1 MNKQKRPI
9 LENKS
14 IGHIIS
20 IFLFVCLAYGYYY
33 AATTKMSYS
42 WNWNSIFKYFFYE
55 DDIRTTATYNGYVS
69 IKDDV
74 LIVNKDD
81 ESSDKETLQISL
93 KEYETL
99 FHDGDYAYEG
109 ELLGNKYVWKKGPIT
124 DGLIVTVQI
133 SILSMILAFS
143 IGVLLAIMRLSKIQF
158 LKDIATVYINVV
170 RGTPLLVQISLFYFI
185 IASPIFKL
193 DSFYSGTIS
202 LGMFFGAYIAEVL
215 RGAIQ
220 SIDKGQSEAAKS
232 LGMNS
237 FQTMTL
243 IIIPQA
249 LKRALPTLINEIISL
264 VKDSS
269 LVSAISVTELT
280 KTGRDIQ
287 SSSFAAFEVWITIA
301 VLYLSV
307 TSILSFIGSRIEAKM
322 KRQGGM

>member
-1 MNKQKRPI
+1 MNKQKRSF
-9 LENKS
+9 LENRPL
-14 IGHIIS
+14 GHIIS
-20 IFLFVCLAYGYYY
+20 IIIFVCLAYGYYY

-55 DDIRTTATYNGYVS
+55 EEIRVVATHDGYIS
-69 IKDDV
+69 IKDD
-74 LIVNKDD
+74 IITINEENKDN
-81 ESSDKETLQISL
+81 EAINLSL
-93 KEYETL
+93 KKYTSSL
-99 FHDGDYAYEG
+99 HDGDYIYEG
-109 ELLGNKYVWKKGPIT
+109 EILGSKLVWKKGPIT
-124 DGLIVTVQI
+124 NGLIVTIQI

-143 IGVLLAIMRLSKIQF
+143 IGILLAVMRLSKVQF
-158 LKDIATVYINVV
+158 LKDIATVYINII

-193 DSFYSGTIS
+193 DSFYSGSIS

-232 LGMNS
+232 LGMNG
-237 FQTMTL
+237 FENMTF
-243 IIIPQA
+243 IVIPQA

-301 VLYLSV
+301 ILYLTV
-307 TSILSFIGSRIEAKM
+307 TSILSLIGNRIEAKM